1 MLAPPTESTVEDE
14 LAAAPVAVGS
24 SRAVAFGYAQRH
36 SRRVRLLKFTVPTVA
51 ALIAL
56 AFPIYSYMAAP
67 VAAPVEADSSIMT
80 DGKLVMA
87 NPKLEG
93 VTRQNLPYAMN
104 ALRAIQDV
112 TKPGLVELEGIDAKL
127 PLSADVTAAV
137 EAANGSYDRDRNT
150 LKLSSEITVT
160 TTDGMVAKLKSA
172 FLDMDKGSMSTD
184 DPVDITRNGSR
195 ITSDTMSVQD
205 NGKVLVFEKRVRV
218 NIDPAAMK
226 AANSTNGAP
235 NAVQ

>member
-1 MLAPPTESTVEDE
+1 M
-14 LAAAPVAVGS
+14 AAAPVAIPS
-24 SRAVAFGYAQRH
+24 SRAVAFGHAQRH

-56 AFPIYSYMAAP
+56 AFPIYSYMVAP
-67 VAAPVEADSSIMT
+67 VTVPVEADSSIMT

-93 VTRQNLPYAMN
+93 VTRQNLPYAMT

-137 EAANGSYDRDRNT
+137 EAANGSYDRDGNT

-172 FLDMDKGSMSTD
+172 FLDMGKGSMNTD

-226 AANSTNGAP
+226 AANSTNGAQ